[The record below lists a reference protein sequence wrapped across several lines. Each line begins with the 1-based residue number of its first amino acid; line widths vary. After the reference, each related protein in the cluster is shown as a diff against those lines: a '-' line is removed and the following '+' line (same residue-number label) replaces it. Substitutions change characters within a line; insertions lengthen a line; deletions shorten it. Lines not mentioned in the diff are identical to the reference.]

1 MKKYVLLLM
10 VAVFTSSCLQ
20 QESKEVVKE
29 GIYGGIFNHGN
40 FSDAISFEIKKDSTN
55 WNVFFTSLEQNAF
68 QIPAKNVIV
77 QGDSINFMLQ
87 SDRYTYNFKNRW
99 TANNMNLLGSLEID
113 TLRVTYSLERDII
126 GVDENMKSEEIV
138 FQSNNLKIGGTIR
151 KPSQPNTKAMVFLTS
166 SGGGDRSGSRA
177 EAIYFANKGYTTFHY
192 DKRGTGIS
200 EGNWQAA
207 NMEEL
212 LSDDINAISH
222 FSDQTGI
229 PLSKIG
235 IKGSSQGATK
245 IPYILSELPELKY
258 GISVS
263 CPGSTLLESDLNAWK
278 NNNSDISEEGVDLQ
292 RKVFEYIAGIITRSD
307 LDKAIEVE
315 KSKPWFPNIWIPNL
329 DEVKTDEKLLY
340 SPMPYFQKIKQPIL
354 VLLGTMDEIIPRN
367 SYEIISSGLKDA
379 GNSNYKIVQLK
390 DANHSMYHVGQTDFP
405 YWAKL
410 HDDYLKTIENWVNAV
425 SNKK

>member
-68 QIPAKNVIV
+68 QIPVKNVIV

-138 FQSNNLKIGGTIR
+138 FQSNNFKIGGTIR

-166 SGGGDRSGSRA
+166 SGRGDRSGSRA

-200 EGNWQAA
+200 KGNWQAA

-222 FSDQTGI
+222 FSEQTGI

-235 IKGSSQGATK
+235 IRGSSQGATK

-278 NNNSDISEEGVDLQ
+278 NNNSVISEEGVDLQ
-292 RKVFEYIAGIITRSD
+292 RKVFEYIAGTLERSEVE
-307 LDKAIEVE
+307 KAIEVE
-315 KSKPWFPNIWIPNL
+315 KSKTWFPNIWIPNL
-329 DEVKTDEKLLY
+329 DEVKTDEKLRY
-340 SPMPYFQKIKQPIL
+340 SPMPYFQKTKQPIL
-354 VLLGTMDEIIPRN
+354 VIQGTMDEIIPKK
-367 SYEIISSGLKDA
+367 SHEIISSALEEA
-379 GNSNYKIVQLK
+379 GNCDYKIVQLK
-390 DANHSMYHVGQTDFP
+390 DADHSMYQVGQTDFP

-410 HDDYLKTIENWVNAV
+410 HDDYLKTIEDWVNTV